1 MKLSVQIVQIC
12 SSSSSESM
20 QYNILGENNGDSV
33 VENTFTK
40 HQSVQVHINVQVT
53 EDSQYRHYNINVI
66 VINTLL
72 CQHRH
77 YNINVIINVINTL
90 LCQLINNES
99 MVSRDNKIKQIY

>member
-12 SSSSSESM
+12 NSSSESK

-33 VENTFTK
+33 VEHTFTK

-53 EDSQYRHYNINVI
+53 EDSQHCHYNINVI

-72 CQHRH
+72 R
-77 YNINVIINVINTL
+77 
-90 LCQLINNES
+90 QLIDNES